1 MRYRF
6 FVLLVSFFINDFSFA
21 QEKVSLSPGF
31 GDSVARELAPFSPL
45 SRGQLEELLKGQVV
59 SSGKVSSPS
68 DSEQEML
75 LFVAGVHPRNCTR
88 AMRKLSLYEN
98 YHNYLD
104 FIKTS
109 QYDEQSQRFA
119 FVIDHALMPFP
130 MSVRFKIP
138 RIKGP
143 GRYPFTFE
151 DGFLKDLRGTVV
163 VSELGKFCLMGLKTD
178 WRGPDTKIPD
188 VIFSTFIQTVGK
200 MGLEHLIRVSLF

>member
-6 FVLLVSFFINDFSFA
+6 FVLFMSFFINDRSFA
-21 QEKVSLSPGF
+21 QEKVRLSPGF
-31 GDSVARELAPFSPL
+31 GESITRELAPFFSL
-45 SRGQLEELLKGQVV
+45 SRGQIEVLLKGEVV
-59 SSGKVSSPS
+59 SNGKVSSPTGH
-68 DSEQEML
+68 EQEMT
-75 LFVAGVHPRNCTR
+75 LFIAGVHPRNCTR

-109 QYDEQSQRFA
+109 QYVEQTQRFA
-119 FVIDHALMPFP
+119 FVIDHTLMPFP

-143 GRYPFTFE
+143 GKYPFTFE

-163 VSELGKFCLMGLKTD
+163 VQELGKFCVMGLKTD

-188 VIFSTFIQTVGK
+188 IVFSTFIQTVGK